1 MDKWA
6 WAGWRGNPLIALLDF
21 GDNGSRRIVE
31 IHNKADGN
39 CLLHALAF
47 YLCVAR
53 ADWNQ
58 TVVELRKS
66 ILLDVATRL
75 RDPNAFES
83 FQVQSELSEAE
94 EPGLSPE
101 PDDLAARYVSSREKG
116 GVYLGDLEIAAFTR
130 LYKTGVC
137 VWQVDEHRQ
146 VLHRISRTP
155 ANGSDNIELTST
167 DMVPDFGT
175 DVHLRFYPDPGHYTL
190 LALLDSEAS
199 GFGRPRR
206 RYV

>member
-1 MDKWA
+1 M
-6 WAGWRGNPLIALLDF
+6 
-21 GDNGSRRIVE
+21 
-31 IHNKADGN
+31 
-39 CLLHALAF
+39 HALAF

-75 RDPNAFES
+75 RDPNAFFEI
-83 FQVQSELSEAE
+83 FQVQSELSESE

-116 GVYLGDLEIAAFTR
+116 GAYLGDLEIAAFTR

-137 VWQVDEHRQ
+137 VWQVNEHQ

-167 DMVPDFGT
+167 DTIPDFGT

-190 LALLDSEAS
+190 LALLESEAS